1 MLLNKQFHKQT
12 IIDKC
17 KIRFST
23 LQANQGT
30 MVRGTY
36 KVSYFLIKKI
46 HRSISC
52 MRSCSVA
59 QLLFATVWTVAH
71 QAPLSMGFSRQEYWS
86 GLPCPPLGDPPDP
99 GIKPALHTNSLP
111 LSHRGNSLN
120 IILPEKEKIKI
131 IKNLWNLSF

>member
-30 MVRGTY
+30 VVRGTY
-36 KVSYFLIKKI
+36 KVSYFSVKKI
-46 HRSISC
+46 HRSTSC

-86 GLPCPPLGDPPDP
+86 GLPCPPLGDLPDP
-99 GIKPALHTNSLP
+99 GIKPTLQANSLL

-131 IKNLWNLSF
+131 IKHLWNLGF

>member
-1 MLLNKQFHKQT
+1 
-12 IIDKC
+12 
-17 KIRFST
+17 
-23 LQANQGT
+23 
-30 MVRGTY
+30 MVRNTY
-36 KVSYFLIKKI
+36 KMSYFSIKKI

-52 MRSCSVA
+52 MHARSVA

-71 QAPLSMGFSRQEYWS
+71 QVPLSMGFSRQEYWS
-86 GLPCPPLGDPPDP
+86 GLPCPPLGDIPDS
-99 GIKPALHTNSLP
+99 GIKPVLQANSLL